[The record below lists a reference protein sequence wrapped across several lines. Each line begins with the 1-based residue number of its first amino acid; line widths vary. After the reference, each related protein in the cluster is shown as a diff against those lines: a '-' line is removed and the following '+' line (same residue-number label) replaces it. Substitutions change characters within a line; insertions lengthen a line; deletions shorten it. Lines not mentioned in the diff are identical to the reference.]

1 MKRVYQCLSALGF
14 VFLASCEKD
23 TDEPILPVVVEAPE
37 TYNFT
42 RNGTSSVSFGGQ
54 TTRILMAEEIIDA
67 LKDPAFTEAEIAA
80 MFDHTEGAN
89 DFSSSDLNASSK
101 SVRGKTAA
109 SFDLF
114 SANATGSLAIKADF
128 DAWISEQATDV
139 YPAWTDVAAI
149 GVAGNLQ
156 EAGGGSTRYI
166 NAKGLELNQA
176 FNKGLIGALMV
187 DQMLNNYISAD
198 VLDNFADDND
208 SETLVSGKN
217 YTDMEHDWDEA
228 YGYLY
233 GTATNLAD
241 PNPTVGG
248 DDSFLNKYLGKV
260 NTDTD
265 FSGIADDIYN
275 ALKLGRA
282 AIVAKDYNLRNTQ
295 ADIIRQKVSEVVA
308 IRSVYYLQQAKIAL
322 EASGDT
328 DYAAMFHDLSEA
340 YGFIYS
346 LQFTRKP
353 STTTAFF
360 SRAEVDGFLSQLYGS
375 TNGFWDLTPAVLQS
389 ISEDI
394 AAKFDFTVGQ
404 AGS

>member
-1 MKRVYQCLSALGF
+1 MS
-14 VFLASCEKD
+14 
-23 TDEPILPVVVEAPE
+23 
-37 TYNFT
+37 N
-42 RNGTSSVSFGGQ
+42 
-54 TTRILMAEEIIDA
+54 
-67 LKDPAFTEAEIAA
+67 
-80 MFDHTEGAN
+80 N
-89 DFSSSDLNASSK
+89 DN
-101 SVRGKTAA
+101 
-109 SFDLF
+109 
-114 SANATGSLAIKADF
+114 
-128 DAWISEQATDV
+128 
-139 YPAWTDVAAI
+139 
-149 GVAGNLQ
+149 
-156 EAGGGSTRYI
+156 
-166 NAKGLELNQA
+166 
-176 FNKGLIGALMV
+176 
-187 DQMLNNYISAD
+187 
-198 VLDNFADDND
+198 DNHAADDND

-308 IRSVYYLQQAKIAL
+308 IRSVYYLQQAKITL

>member
-1 MKRVYQCLSALGF
+1 MHQVRVF
-14 VFLASCEKD
+14 VERL
-23 TDEPILPVVVEAPE
+23 
-37 TYNFT
+37 
-42 RNGTSSVSFGGQ
+42 
-54 TTRILMAEEIIDA
+54 
-67 LKDPAFTEAEIAA
+67 
-80 MFDHTEGAN
+80 
-89 DFSSSDLNASSK
+89 
-101 SVRGKTAA
+101 AA

-128 DAWISEQATDV
+128 DAWISEQVMDV

-208 SETLVSGKN
+208 SETLVSGKTTQTWN
-217 YTDMEHDWDEA
+217 MIGMKLMVTCMA
-228 YGYLY
+228 PLQI
-233 GTATNLAD
+233 LVD

-308 IRSVYYLQQAKIAL
+308 IRSVYYLQQAKITL

-360 SRAEVDGFLSQLYGS
+360 SRTEVDGFLSQLYGS